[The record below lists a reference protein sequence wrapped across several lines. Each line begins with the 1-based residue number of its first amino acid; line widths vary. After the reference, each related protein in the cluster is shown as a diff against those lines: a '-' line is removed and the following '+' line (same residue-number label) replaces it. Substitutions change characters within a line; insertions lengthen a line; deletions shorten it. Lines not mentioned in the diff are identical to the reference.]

1 MVRGEESNS
10 VLNARKRP
18 LDSVRGSRD
27 GHEFH
32 EAWVARKA
40 LQLLSPDSDLS
51 AIAVEGLSPAD
62 QLGASSSTVEIAD
75 ITLYFGGPPTFQ
87 TACKTTIAQFKYSIA
102 NQQKDF
108 RASHAKKTIQK
119 FANAYREYTARYG
132 TSAVRD
138 RLDFQIVT
146 NQPIYAPFLEAID
159 ALARSQP
166 LTRSAKAQAE
176 QFKTAANL
184 TGKALVVFA
193 GKLKIIGRSSSLS
206 ATKHEMASLLVDWSA
221 TNDALAKARLGQ
233 LKQLVRDKAGHA
245 GAGENLITRTDI
257 LATLDV
263 ADPADLLPCENRLV
277 DVGEVVRREQ
287 LKHAIALI
295 STVRKPLLVH
305 SAGGVGKTVFM
316 DSLAKEIRD
325 CCEVVFFDCFGG
337 GAYRS
342 PEDARHLPNRGLMHI
357 VNTLAFRGLCDPIL
371 PGATDVATLLT
382 TFRRRVVQC
391 VSTMSRTA
399 PGRQLAI
406 LIDAIDNAE
415 LIATQ
420 QGEECFPLLLLKS
433 LHTTPLPGLKL
444 IVSCRTE
451 RRPTT
456 YAEYHDFELQPFSK
470 DEVQAFLRTRL
481 GPVSQTEIN
490 VAQARSRGNPS
501 VLDYLA
507 TNRRRLLYDSEA
519 DGTVE
524 LDELIQERI
533 TEALSTVAERG
544 YTQTSIDAFLAGL
557 GVLPPPIP
565 IDEYAHALGIETS
578 AVESFASDL
587 HPLLEHNN
595 HGLVFRDEPTETF
608 VRDKYR
614 SSVEPLRHVA
624 DRLLARQHESAYA
637 ARALPNLLHQLD
649 DGTRLFDLAFDERIP
664 APITST
670 VGQRNVRYA
679 RLKAAVL
686 HAASKRDSNRLVR
699 LLLELSTI
707 AAVDERGSAYIR
719 DYPDLVVAA
728 KDVDAS
734 RRLFEMRTRW
744 PGTRHASLATANTLS
759 GDFDEATRHAQ
770 MAHEWIGHYCRLG
783 NERQRGLPGPKRL
796 DIAAIPFHLISQRRF
811 DDAGKYLRSWPPV
824 FASGV
829 CRYVLDQ
836 VRLAQAF
843 GSLPKTTVE
852 RFIDT
857 LTDIGPLVATLSFG
871 AVSSRKTRKILSKI
885 SSLCKKRMGQASPE
899 APYWPNDGLRRAA
912 AIALSLG
919 LNADART
926 ISSCISSSRPSLGS
940 FREPVDSGVLFAFL
954 FRTALVA
961 AEKGTTLHEK
971 DILPEELVPICSR
984 VRRTVKGAQ
993 FRDRVN
999 KILPKHRLG
1008 PHRDGD
1014 GGSVGAGLSD
1024 EETENARLFVGRRLE
1039 PLLALTAALSR
1050 VLRASP
1056 RTVDNEYTH
1065 LLRICEKITSPLRPY
1080 EPQRIDHFVR
1090 LLSLQVAISVF
1101 SARQE
1106 LRIATATR
1114 FLHTVHALKIT
1125 APALVE
1131 VIDILARREPLHE
1144 LAGEQARKACSLIE
1158 DDDEVEYRASLFG
1171 KLGRAMLSASIDEAS
1186 VYFRRGL
1193 EQLDA
1198 IGSGDY
1204 EFTQELLNF
1213 ASVVRDKNINERSFH
1228 TLTNI
1233 LELNMGDEPEKW
1245 PWGVFGRAFSR
1256 TGGLRGF
1263 AKLSRWDDR
1272 STVSFANTLLPYLT
1286 ALVNDKKISPQ
1297 DAVALN
1303 YMAKPRESFEC
1314 GTKEFAQAIR
1324 DKAGP
1329 DAAVIT
1335 ELIQQFAGNNP
1346 ELFMTETVGAL
1357 AALSDEA
1364 LGASS
1369 ETTAYLKA
1377 RQGLSEQA
1385 LERQNAQAGH
1395 NNRRSPQ
1402 VDKRLVAA
1410 ERAKRANLEK
1420 ISDTTDP
1427 VDRDSLSTAIDAYSD
1442 VSYVGDLER
1451 DFFASL
1457 RAKVSF
1463 GDRSR
1468 YVSNIFSLENLSFYG
1483 KLNELQECRK
1493 AWADSSLA
1501 LGETYQANAIPF
1513 VKQHADDLI
1522 HGDSL
1527 WNQGLEEISGLTN
1540 TPTSEFVLELVK
1552 LFARRDKPVSGV
1564 IWLTLASII
1573 CPSADNDQGR
1583 LALER
1588 LLESD
1593 AAKLADK
1600 VTDGVWREEL
1610 YPEDCAP
1617 TIISSLVWRGLGSP
1631 GAADR
1636 WRAAHTLRCFGR
1648 LGRWEIVDSVIAHF
1662 DKISAGPFQAVELA
1676 FYYLH
1681 AQLWLLV
1688 ALARMAIDHPEEISR
1703 YQDQLLRVALEQDH
1717 PHVLQRHFA
1726 AKCLL
1731 QCVDSG
1737 ALVLGSDTENHLR
1750 YADASPHQHRVELDD
1765 RRLGLYNGRPLS
1777 VPMPTHDFSL
1787 DYDFRKYEVDGLAR
1801 AFGRPYWEVADMV
1814 SEAAHR
1820 LDPPTGSMHETRGRK
1835 RRHGGMSYRLKAEF
1849 HTHGQQLGWHALL
1862 LVAGD
1867 CLKNDP
1873 LVDGK
1878 SVGGDPW
1885 EEWLESLLLTRNDGW
1900 WLSDGI
1906 DRQPLDTLGTLL
1918 ENRGNHLAITGEQE
1932 ILLSLAHLKPAVIK
1946 ELVVDGNWQSEAG
1959 IRVQISSALVPVQNA
1974 TRLAR
1979 ELTREDPL
1987 LVWVPHYGLSTKKG
2001 YTPWILNHS
2010 VESGLDEHDPYG
2022 VDYADERPSPASEIL
2037 ELCSLKASDAFG
2049 RVWSDKRGKAL
2060 LRAQA
2065 WGRGGHDG
2073 MDSPHSGR
2081 RLFCSA
2087 SVLRKVLRKYD
2098 ADLLLLIKLER
2109 YEEQFRG
2116 PSKWTHTI
2124 GVVRIDKALKRQ
2136 YFKGRVNHLNVS
2148 RH

>member
-1 MVRGEESNS
+1 M
-10 VLNARKRP
+10 NARKRP
-18 LDSVRGSRD
+18 IDSVRFSRD

-32 EAWVARKA
+32 EAWAARNA
-40 LQLLSPDSDLS
+40 LQLLSPGSDLS

-62 QLGASSSTVEIAD
+62 QLRASSSTVEIAD
-75 ITLYFGGPPTFQ
+75 ITLYSGSPPSFE
-87 TACKTTIAQFKYSIA
+87 TARKTTIAQFKYSIA

-119 FANAYREYTARYG
+119 FATAYREYTTKYG

-166 LTRSAKAQAE
+166 LTRSAKEQAE
-176 QFKTAANL
+176 QFKTASNL
-184 TGKALVVFA
+184 TGKALVMFA

-206 ATKHEMASLLVDWSA
+206 ATKHEIASLLVDWSA
-221 TNDALAKARLGQ
+221 TDDALAKARLGQ

-245 GAGENLITRTDI
+245 GAGRNLITGTDI
-257 LATLDV
+257 LAALDI
-263 ADPADLLPCENRLV
+263 ADTADLLPCENRLV
-277 DVGEVVRREQ
+277 DVDKVVRREQ

-305 SAGGVGKTVFM
+305 SAGGGGKTVFM
-316 DSLAKEIRD
+316 DSLAKEIGD

-371 PGATDVATLLT
+371 PGATDIAHLLT

-391 VSTMSRTA
+391 VNTMSRTA
-399 PGRQLAI
+399 PGRQIAI
-406 LIDAIDNAE
+406 LIDAIDSSE

-420 QGEECFPLLLLKS
+420 QNEACFPLLLLKS
-433 LHTTPLPGLKL
+433 LHADPIPGLKI

-451 RRPTT
+451 RRPAT
-456 YAEYHDFELQPFSK
+456 YADCHDFELQPFSK
-470 DEVQAFLRTRL
+470 AETRDLLTTRL

-490 VAQARSRGNPS
+490 VAQARSGGNPR

-507 TNRRRLLYDSEA
+507 TNRRRLLYDSEV

-565 IDEYAHALGIETS
+565 VDEYAHALGIETS

-587 HPLLEHNN
+587 HPLLERNN
-595 HGLVFRDEPTETF
+595 HGLVFRDEPTETL
-608 VRDKYR
+608 VRDKYA
-614 SSVEPLRHVA
+614 SSVDPLRHVA
-624 DRLLARQHESAYA
+624 DRLLARQHESVYA

-649 DGTRLFDLAFDERIP
+649 DGKRLFELAFDERIP

-670 VGQRNVRYA
+670 VGQRNIRYA
-679 RLKAAVL
+679 RLKAAVV
-686 HAASKRDSNRLVR
+686 HAASERDSNRLVR

-728 KDVDAS
+728 KDADAT

-744 PGTRHASLATANTLS
+744 PGTRHASLAIANTLS

-770 MAHEWIGHYCRLG
+770 MAQEWIGHYFRLG
-783 NERQRGLPGPKRL
+783 NERQRRRPGPKPL

-811 DDAGKYLRSWPPV
+811 DDAAKYLRRWRPH
-824 FASGV
+824 FASVV
-829 CRYVLDQ
+829 CRYVLDD
-836 VRLAQAF
+836 VHLAQAM

-852 RFIDT
+852 SFIDA
-857 LTDIGPLVATLSFG
+857 LTDIGPLVAVLSFG
-871 AVSSRKTRKILSKI
+871 AVSSRKTRKIISKI
-885 SSLCKKRMGQASPE
+885 SSVCRKRTRQASPE
-899 APYWPNDGLRRAA
+899 APYWPNDGLRRAT

-926 ISSCISSSRPSLGS
+926 ISSRTSSSRPSLGS
-940 FREPVDSGVLFAFL
+940 FREPVDSGVLFSFL
-954 FRTALVA
+954 LRTALVA

-971 DILPEELVPICSR
+971 DILPEELVSICSR
-984 VRRTVKGAQ
+984 VRRTVRGAQ
-993 FRDRVN
+993 FRDRVD

-1008 PHRDGD
+1008 PHGDGD

-1024 EETENARLFVGRRLE
+1024 DKIEIAGLFVTRRLE
-1039 PLLALTAALSR
+1039 PLLALTSALSR

-1056 RTVDNEYTH
+1056 RTVDNEYTY
-1065 LLRICEKITSPLRPY
+1065 LLGICETVGKPLRPY
-1080 EPQRIDHFVR
+1080 EPQSIDHFVR
-1090 LLSLQVAISVF
+1090 LLSLQVAIFVF

-1106 LRIATATR
+1106 LRITTATR

-1131 VIDILARREPLHE
+1131 VIDILARRGPLHE

-1158 DDDEVEYRASLFG
+1158 DDYEVEYRASLFG
-1171 KLGRAMLSASIDEAS
+1171 NLGRAMLSASIDEAS
-1186 VYFRRGL
+1186 AYFRRGL

-1204 EFTQELLNF
+1204 EFTHELVSF
-1213 ASVVRDKNINERSFH
+1213 ASVVRGKNINEKSFH

-1245 PWGVFGRAFSR
+1245 PWGVFGRAISR
-1256 TGGLRGF
+1256 TGGLSGF

-1286 ALVNDKKISPQ
+1286 ALVNDEKISPQ

-1303 YMAKPRESFEC
+1303 HMAKTRESFEC

-1329 DAAVIT
+1329 DTAVIT
-1335 ELIQQFAGNNP
+1335 EFIQQFESNNP

-1357 AALSDEA
+1357 AALADEA
-1364 LGASS
+1364 SGASS
-1369 ETTAYLKA
+1369 ETSRYLKA
-1377 RQGLSEQA
+1377 RRGLSEQA
-1385 LERQNAQAGH
+1385 LERQNAQTGH
-1395 NNRRSPQ
+1395 NYRPKPRVGKRRADS
-1402 VDKRLVAA
+1402 
-1410 ERAKRANLEK
+1410 ERANRVELEK

-1427 VDRDSLSTAIDAYSD
+1427 IDCNSLSAAIDAYNELSII
-1442 VSYVGDLER
+1442 GDPGR
-1451 DFFASL
+1451 DFLASL

-1463 GDRSR
+1463 GDRSQ
-1468 YVSNIFSLENLSFYG
+1468 YVSNIFNLENLSFYR

-1493 AWADSSLA
+1493 AWADSSSA
-1501 LGETYQANAIPF
+1501 LGETYKANAIPF
-1513 VKQHADDLI
+1513 IKQHAEDLI

-1527 WNQGLEEISGLTN
+1527 SNQGLTEISVVTN
-1540 TPTSEFVLELVK
+1540 TPTSEFVLELIK
-1552 LFARRDKPVSGV
+1552 LFARRDKPVSGA

-1573 CPSADNDQGR
+1573 CPLADNDQAR
-1583 LALER
+1583 LALQR
-1588 LLESD
+1588 LLEGGAS
-1593 AAKLADK
+1593 KLADK

-1610 YPEDCAP
+1610 YPTDCAP
-1617 TIISSLVWRGLGSP
+1617 TIISGLVWRGLGSP
-1631 GAADR
+1631 RATDR
-1636 WRAAHTLRCFGR
+1636 WRAAHTVRCFGR

-1662 DKISAGPFQAVELA
+1662 DDTSAGPFQAVELP

-1681 AQLWLLV
+1681 ARLWLLV
-1688 ALARMAIDHPEEISR
+1688 ALARMAIDHPHQISR
-1703 YQDQLLRVALEQDH
+1703 YQDQLLPVALEQDY

-1731 QCVDSG
+1731 QCIDAG
-1737 ALVLGSDTENHLR
+1737 TLGLDSDTENRLR
-1750 YADASPHQHRVELDD
+1750 HADASPHQHRVELDYG
-1765 RRLGLYNGRPLS
+1765 RLGFHGGRPPS
-1777 VPMPTHDFSL
+1777 VPLPSYNFLL
-1787 DYDFRKYEVDGLAR
+1787 DYDFHQYKVDGLAR
-1801 AFGRPYWEVADMV
+1801 AFGRPCWEVADMV

-1820 LDPPTGSMHETRGRK
+1820 LDPDTSSMYETRGRE
-1835 RRHGGMSYRLKAEF
+1835 RRYRGNSYRLGAEF
-1849 HTHGQQLGWHALL
+1849 HTYGQQLGWHALL

-1867 CLKNDP
+1867 CLKNYP

-1885 EEWLESLLLTRNDGW
+1885 EEWLESLLLTRTDGW

-1906 DRQPLDTLGTLL
+1906 DRQPRDTLGALL
-1918 ENRGNHLAITGEQE
+1918 ENRGKHLAITGEQE
-1932 ILLSLAHLKPAVIK
+1932 ELLSLAHLTPAVIK
-1946 ELVVDGNWQSEAG
+1946 ELVVDGNWQSEDG
-1959 IRVQISSALVPVQNA
+1959 IRVHISSALVPVQSA

-1979 ELTREDPL
+1979 ELTREDPF
-1987 LVWVPHYGLSTKKG
+1987 LVWVPRYGSSTKKG
-2001 YTPWILNHS
+2001 YTPWIVNHS
-2010 VESGLDEHDPYG
+2010 AESGLDEHDPYG
-2022 VDYADERPSPASEIL
+2022 VDYANERPRPAPEIS
-2037 ELCSLKASDAFG
+2037 ELCSLNATDAFG

-2065 WGRGGHDG
+2065 WGRGGRDG

-2098 ADLLLLIKLER
+2098 ADLLFLIKLER

-2136 YFKGRVNHLNVS
+2136 YFKGRINHPHVS